1 MKSICVFC
9 GSGLGARPAY
19 RQAATALAG
28 ELAERGLNLVYGGGR
43 VGLMGVLADAA
54 LAAGVHVT
62 GVIPRQ
68 LQALEVGHQRLDELR
83 VVGSLSERKALMA
96 DMADAFV
103 ALPGGLGTLDEL
115 FEMLTWSQL
124 GLHHKPSGLL
134 NVDGYFD
141 PLLTFMAHM
150 AGEGFV
156 HGAASSLL
164 LTATTPAGLLD
175 AMASWQPVPLDKA
188 SWALKQIS
196 GN

>member
-9 GSGLGARPAY
+9 GSGLGTRPAY

-28 ELAERGLNLVYGGGR
+28 ELAGRGLRLVFGGGR

-68 LQALEVGHQRLDELR
+68 LQALEVGHQSLDDLR
-83 VVGSLSERKALMA
+83 VVESLSERKALMA
-96 DMADAFV
+96 EMADAFV

-141 PLLTFMAHM
+141 PLLAFMGRM

-156 HGAASSLL
+156 HGEGPSLL
-164 LTATTPAGLLD
+164 LAATTPAGLLD

-188 SWALKQIS
+188 AWALRQIAH
-196 GN
+196 G